1 MKMAAVILSLFV
13 HDADSN
19 EAIMDITTNFNV
31 EFVGTQCIITNT
43 KKDSHGDGRYDTADK
58 Y

>member
-1 MKMAAVILSLFV
+1 MAAVILSLFV